1 MFYLLKWWF
10 STALL
15 VDQRVHMTKR
25 CLSHSKSL
33 ESMKFPRNPQTF
45 IQLSARCH
53 FFSKHWSSKLEN
65 PWNFFK
71 TWVSMDLK
79 LIKSYLKTY
88 KTQKSQRNHGLKSL
102 KLMFFPNIYF
112 QDFQWGFP
120 TISESRCPDVPSSLR
135 RGPPQG
141 VLGDDALQT
150 RTSGKWRRPKERRL

>member
-1 MFYLLKWWF
+1 MVIFHSSVSLPEGTYDQAIFVALQVIGVHEVSKKSSNFYPTF
-10 STALL
+10 SKMPFFLETL
-15 VDQRVHMTKR
+15 VIKAG
-25 CLSHSKSL
+25 K
-33 ESMKFPRNPQTF
+33 SMKLLQN
-45 IQLSARCH
+45 LSFH
-53 FFSKHWSSKLEN
+53 GL
-65 PWNFFK
+65 K
-71 TWVSMDLK
+71 TYFQ
-79 LIKSYLKTY
+79 SYLKTY
-88 KTQKSQRNHGLKSL
+88 KTPKSQRNHGLKSL